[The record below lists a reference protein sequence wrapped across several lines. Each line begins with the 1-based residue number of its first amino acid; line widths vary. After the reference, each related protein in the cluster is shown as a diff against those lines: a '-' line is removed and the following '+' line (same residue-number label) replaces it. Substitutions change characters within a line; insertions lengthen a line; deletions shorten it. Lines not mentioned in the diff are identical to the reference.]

1 MPRDRT
7 RTAYRALLRL
17 YPRSFRE
24 RFGES
29 MEQTFDDLRRERST
43 AGGGMFGL
51 VIRTFVDTSLGVAR
65 ENVAALSRAKLARH
79 HRSALIGLLL
89 FLPTGLL
96 IPAIW
101 LDIAVVRDLLTADG
115 DRPNALG
122 LTVILGGL
130 LLLPVAFVVTLRPM
144 LLRNGPNRKRRAY
157 AVNLLVCAVISIPM
171 AATLVGIGEEVYR
184 CEIRGIPN
192 CD

>member
-1 MPRDRT
+1 
-7 RTAYRALLRL
+7 
-17 YPRSFRE
+17 
-24 RFGES
+24 

-43 AGGGMFGL
+43 AAGGMFGL

-79 HRSALIGLLL
+79 HRSALVGLLL
-89 FLPTGLL
+89 FLPIGILL
-96 IPAIW
+96 PAIW
-101 LDIAVVRDLLTADG
+101 LDIAVVRDVLTGDG
-115 DRPNALG
+115 DRPNVLG

-130 LLLPVAFVVTLRPM
+130 LLLPAAFVITVLPM
-144 LLRNGPNRKRRAY
+144 LRNGPDRKRRAY

-171 AATLVGIGEEVYR
+171 AATLLGIGEEIYR
-184 CEIRGIPN
+184 CEIRGTAN

>member
-7 RTAYRALLRL
+7 RAAYRALLGL

-24 RFGES
+24 RFGEP
-29 MEQTFDDLRRERST
+29 MEQTFDDLRRERSS
-43 AGGGMFGL
+43 AGGGMLGL
-51 VIRTFVDTSLGVAR
+51 VVRTFADTSLGIAR
-65 ENVAALSRAKLARH
+65 EHVAALSRAKLARH
-79 HRSALIGLLL
+79 HRSALVGLLL
-89 FLPTGLL
+89 FLPVGILF
-96 IPAIW
+96 PAIW

-115 DRPNALG
+115 DQPSALG
-122 LTVILGGL
+122 LTVILGAL

-144 LLRNGPNRKRRAY
+144 LRSGLSRKPRAY

-171 AATLVGIGEEVYR
+171 GATAVGIGAEIYR
-184 CEIRGIPN
+184 CEIRGVPN